1 MRKIHKAQPAGEA
14 AYMETKG
21 MDEGE
26 APKIHTLKVADDPE
40 EGFQDSLPPWLKGN
54 DLFALKAQTP
64 GLLICGPN
72 GGEDGAILRQ
82 KRKLVI
88 GGSSKMGKTWTL
100 CDLALAV
107 ASGGK
112 WLGKFKCEQGA
123 VLYVNLELDGC
134 TAARRMEWIAT
145 FREVAV
151 DGKLPP
157 EIHDNLL
164 TWNLRGKCYD
174 LSIMLSAARQRVKEV
189 PGGLKVII
197 LDPIYKTYGGRDENA
212 AGDMASLMLELE
224 QFADECGAAICF
236 AAHFSKG
243 NQAGKDAMDRISG
256 SGVMARDPDAIVT
269 FTQHEEEACFVMES
283 SLREFAPVPA
293 TVFEWACPVLN
304 PRDDLDSAKLRQP
317 GKAGVSK
324 APERADAVRAAL
336 VANGG
341 ELPSRSALT
350 AAIKSGGTFPDN
362 NAIAAWRKCLKDH
375 PKALAE
381 VGVEVVA
388 LDNGKD
394 PIWRLKMADRKPSND
409 PFCPPST
416 PPLRPL

>member
-1 MRKIHKAQPAGEA
+1 M
-14 AYMETKG
+14 
-21 MDEGE
+21 
-26 APKIHTLKVADDPE
+26 
-40 EGFQDSLPPWLKGN
+40 
-54 DLFALKAQTP
+54 
-64 GLLICGPN
+64 
-72 GGEDGAILRQ
+72 
-82 KRKLVI
+82 
-88 GGSSKMGKTWTL
+88 
-100 CDLALAV
+100 
-107 ASGGK
+107 
-112 WLGKFKCEQGA
+112 
-123 VLYVNLELDGC
+123 LYVNLELDGC
-134 TAARRMEWIAT
+134 TAGRRMEWIAT

-269 FTQHEEEACFVMES
+269 FTQHEEENCFVMES

-304 PRDDLDSAKLRQP
+304 PRDDLDSAKLRQA
-317 GKAGVSK
+317 GKV
-324 APERADAVRAAL
+324 V
-336 VANGG
+336 
-341 ELPSRSALT
+341 
-350 AAIKSGGTFPDN
+350 
-362 NAIAAWRKCLKDH
+362 
-375 PKALAE
+375 
-381 VGVEVVA
+381 VVA
-388 LDNGKD
+388 
-394 PIWRLKMADRKPSND
+394 IQHQIIIQQ
-409 PFCPPST
+409 
-416 PPLRPL
+416 

>member
-1 MRKIHKAQPAGEA
+1 MRNIHKAQPAGAEA
-14 AYMETKG
+14 F
-21 MDEGE
+21 MDAVRQGGLNAATEPTNVHKL
-26 APKIHTLKVADDPE
+26 AVADDPPE
-40 EGFQDSLPPWLKGN
+40 SDALPPWLKGN
-54 DLFALKAQTP
+54 ELFALKAQTP
-64 GLLICGPN
+64 GLLICGPD

-82 KRKLVI
+82 RRKLVI

-100 CDLALAV
+100 LDLALAV
-107 ASGGK
+107 ASGGY

-134 TAARRMEWIAT
+134 TAGRRMEWIAT

-157 EIHDNLL
+157 EIHENLL

-336 VANGG
+336 AANGG
-341 ELPSRSALT
+341 SLPRKSAIT
-350 AAIKSGGTFPDN
+350 AAIKAGGKFPTDGMVR
-362 NAIAAWRKCLKDH
+362 AWAASIERMPD
-375 PKALAE
+375 ALSQA
-381 VGVEVVA
+381 GVEAVETGP
-388 LDNGKD
+388 NQS
-394 PIWRLKMADRKPSND
+394 PIWRLKTADRKGSND
-409 PFCPPST
+409 PF
-416 PPLRPL
+416 

>member
-1 MRKIHKAQPAGEA
+1 MEQFKGWSFSMRKIHKAQPAGEA

-72 GGEDGAILRQ
+72 GGEEGAILRQ

-112 WLGKFKCEQGA
+112 WLGKYKCEQGA
-123 VLYVNLELDGC
+123 VLYVNLELDGS
-134 TAARRMEWIAT
+134 TAARRMEWIAS
-145 FREVAV
+145 FRDLTENDQLAKAV
-151 DGKLPP
+151 S
-157 EIHDNLL
+157 DNLL

-174 LSIMLSAARQRVKEV
+174 LSIMLSSARQRLKDV
-189 PGGLKVII
+189 PGGLRLII

-224 QFADECGAAICF
+224 QFADDCGAAIAF

-243 NQAGKDAMDRISG
+243 NQAAKSAMDRISG
-256 SGVMARDPDAIVT
+256 SGVIARDPDAIVT
-269 FTQHEEEACFVMES
+269 FTDHEDEGCFVMEA

-293 TVFEWACPVLN
+293 AVFEWACPVLN
-304 PRDDLDSAKLRQP
+304 PRDDLDATKLRQA
-317 GKAGVSK
+317 GKAAVSM
-324 APERADAVRAAL
+324 APERAEAVRLAL

-341 ELPSRSALT
+341 ELPRKSALV
-350 AAIKSGGTFPDN
+350 AAIKSGNKFPTDGL
-362 NAIAAWRKCLKDH
+362 IRAWQASIDRQENL
-375 PKALAE
+375 LAQTGIEE
-381 VGVEVVA
+381 VQLGQNQMP
-388 LDNGKD
+388 L
-394 PIWRLKMADRKPSND
+394 WRLKVADRKNSND
-409 PFCPPST
+409 PF
-416 PPLRPL
+416 

>member
-1 MRKIHKAQPAGEA
+1 MRNIHKAQPAGAEA
-14 AYMETKG
+14 F
-21 MDEGE
+21 MDAVRQGGLNAATEPTNVHKL
-26 APKIHTLKVADDPE
+26 AVADDPPE
-40 EGFQDSLPPWLKGN
+40 SDALPPWLKGN
-54 DLFALKAQTP
+54 ELFALKAQTP
-64 GLLICGPN
+64 GLLICGPD

-82 KRKLVI
+82 RRKLVI

-100 CDLALAV
+100 LDLALAV
-107 ASGGK
+107 ASGGY

-134 TAARRMEWIAT
+134 TAGRRMEWIAT

-157 EIHDNLL
+157 EIHENLL

-174 LSIMLSAARQRVKEV
+174 LSIMLSAARQRVKEM

-336 VANGG
+336 AANGG
-341 ELPSRSALT
+341 SLPRKSAIT
-350 AAIKSGGTFPDN
+350 AAIKAGGKFPTDGMVR
-362 NAIAAWRKCLKDH
+362 AWAASIERMPD
-375 PKALAE
+375 ALSQA
-381 VGVEVVA
+381 GVEAVETGP
-388 LDNGKD
+388 NQS
-394 PIWRLKMADRKPSND
+394 PIWRLKTADRKGSND
-409 PFCPPST
+409 PF
-416 PPLRPL
+416 

>member
-1 MRKIHKAQPAGEA
+1 MEQFNEWSFSMRKIHKAQPAGEA
-14 AYMETKG
+14 AYMETKS

-26 APKIHTLKVADDPE
+26 APKIHTLIVKDDPE

-54 DLFALKAQTP
+54 DLFALKALTP
-64 GLLICGPN
+64 GLLICGPD

-134 TAARRMEWIAT
+134 TAGRRMEWIAT

-157 EIHDNLL
+157 QIHENLL

-269 FTQHEEEACFVMES
+269 FTQHEEENCFVMES

-304 PRDDLDSAKLRQP
+304 PRDDLDSAKLRQA
-317 GKAGVSK
+317 GKVAISK
-324 APERADAVRAAL
+324 APQRAEAVRAAL
-336 VANGG
+336 EANGG
-341 ELPSRSALT
+341 HLPGRSALT
-350 AAIKSGGTFPDN
+350 AAIKHSGSFPDN
-362 NAIAAWRKCLKDH
+362 AAIAAWKKCLKDH
-375 PKALAE
+375 PQALANE
-381 VGVEVVA
+381 GVEIVTIG
-388 LDNGKD
+388 DGKD
-394 PIWRLKMADRKPSND
+394 TLWRLKMADRKPSND
-409 PFCPPST
+409 PF
-416 PPLRPL
+416 